1 MKRTVQAMI
10 AVALMIVVALC
21 VFTACNSSAQSQNG
35 GSDSSPI
42 APPVG
47 GNDGDTPQEE
57 EPLIAIDSL
66 WDESFG
72 DTSFADDLQTAY
84 SALCETALPGL
95 NAAVEDVSY
104 DSSSGNVNMSVS
116 YYEYDAV
123 RTGNITFSAPD
134 IVRQLESDGAKAA
147 VLSAA
152 GYSETTQI
160 KESEADEAKAAVT
173 AAIERVRAAIGQ
185 AIASLNASDLSVT
198 KEEIRFITYDE
209 IYDEYFSD
217 LSFDEDIRTDLQ
229 LMLDTSVSS
238 SPILMW
244 YRVDAE
250 GHTIKLRTDNSSWGS
265 YHGDNSE
272 PRETSYSRASYLLQ
286 IQTLPQIISDAAA
299 DVKGLVFAQI
309 GVPAQTEVPVNKT
322 SEVRDEIGNTVEN
335 IRAALLDAFLSIDF
349 NNGLIT
355 ANGNNALF
363 GSAMDQARE
372 MEAARKLL
380 PDKEILCCYVD
391 SPSMR
396 VFDVAPE
403 NSGYTVSGPASRWFI
418 PTSGYIT
425 GFNAYILYREGDDI
439 MRYYARIVV
448 PWYTDVSGR
457 EYWEGFLQGV
467 TSDTGSVITSSSTM
481 YRYKVTTQ
489 STAFECKAEEW
500 LGAVEHSE
508 EVIEEDC
515 SYIIRNDKA
524 YLLSVKNLQTDT
536 YSVPSE
542 LGGKE
547 VAGWWALA
555 LHYSSTV
562 TEIEVPDTIEFLM
575 ASYANDGIFGSNV
588 KYVWLPH
595 SIKSIGWN
603 AFRRCSELTAI
614 YYDGTVEQWHEII
627 KNPEWDAETGDY
639 VVICSDG
646 TLTKEQANGTA

>member
-21 VFTACNSSAQSQNG
+21 VFTACNSNAQSQNG
-35 GSDSSPI
+35 GSDSSTIEPPI
-42 APPVG
+42 G

-95 NAAVEDVSY
+95 NAAVENVSY
-104 DSSSGNVNMSVS
+104 DSSSGNVYMSVS

-123 RTGNITFSAPD
+123 RTGNISFSAPD

-147 VLSAA
+147 VLSTA

-160 KESEADEAKAAVT
+160 KESEADEAKTAVT

-229 LMLDTSVSS
+229 LLINLSKNSC
-238 SPILMW
+238 PIIMW
-244 YRVDAE
+244 YRIDTE
-250 GHTIKLRTDNSSWGS
+250 ERTIKLRTDTTSSGR
-265 YHGDNSE
+265 YYGNNSE
-272 PRETSYSRASYLLQ
+272 PRETQYCRRSWLFQ
-286 IQTLPQIISDAAA
+286 IQNIPQIISDAAT

-335 IRAALLDAFLSIDF
+335 IRAALLDAFLSIDR
-349 NNGLIT
+349 IPQSDED
-355 ANGNNALF
+355 NAVF
-363 GSAMDQARE
+363 GSAMDQAKE
-372 MEAARKLL
+372 TEAARKLL

-391 SPSMR
+391 SPTSMR
-396 VFDVAPE
+396 NFDDAPE
-403 NSGYTVSGPASRWFI
+403 NSGYTVSGPTSRFFI

-425 GFNAYILYREGDDI
+425 GFNVYILYREGDDI
-439 MRYYARIVV
+439 MRYYARIAV

-467 TSDTGSVITSSSTM
+467 TSDTGSVITSSNTM
-481 YRYKVTTQ
+481 YRYKVTRQ
-489 STAFECKAEEW
+489 STAFECKAEDW
-500 LGAVEHSE
+500 LGAVEHSGE
-508 EVIEEDC
+508 IIEEDC

-536 YSVPSE
+536 YSIPSE

-547 VAGWWALA
+547 VAGWWSLA
-555 LHYSSTV
+555 LGSITITGV
-562 TEIEVPDTIEFLM
+562 EVPDTIEFLM
-575 ASYANDGIFGSNV
+575 ASYAYSSIFVSNV
-588 KYVWLPH
+588 KFVWLPH

-603 AFRRCSELTAI
+603 AFRGCSELTAI

-627 KNPEWDAETGDY
+627 KNSEWDAETGDY

>member
-104 DSSSGNVNMSVS
+104 DSSSGNVYMSVS

-152 GYSETTQI
+152 GYSETAQI

-173 AAIERVRAAIGQ
+173 AAIERVRAAIEQ

-217 LSFDEDIRTDLQ
+217 LSFDEDIRSDLQ
-229 LMLDTSVSS
+229 LLLDTLVNNN
-238 SPILMW
+238 PILMW
-244 YRVDAE
+244 YRIDTE
-250 GHTIKLRTDNSSWGS
+250 GHTIKLRRDTTSTGS
-265 YHGDNSE
+265 YNGDDSE
-272 PRETSYSRASYLLQ
+272 PKERSYCNQSGQLQ
-286 IQTLPQIISDAAA
+286 IRDMPQIISDATT

-349 NNGLIT
+349 NDINTVLEDH
-355 ANGNNALF
+355 ASFGN
-363 GSAMDQARE
+363 AMDQVKA

-391 SPSMR
+391 TPYSRS
-396 VFDVAPE
+396 FDDAPE
-403 NSGYTVSGPASRWFI
+403 NSGYTVSGPTSRYFI

-425 GFNAYILYREGDDI
+425 GFNVNILYLEGDDI

-467 TSDTGSVITSSSTM
+467 TSDTGSVITSSSTR

-489 STAFECKAEEW
+489 STAFDCKAEEW
-500 LGAVEHSE
+500 LGAVEHSGE
-508 EVIEEDC
+508 IIEEDC

-524 YLLSVKNLQTDT
+524 YLLSVKNLQTNT

-547 VAGWWALA
+547 VAGWCDWALR
-555 LHYSSTV
+555 SNTITGV
-562 TEIEVPDTIEFLM
+562 EVPDTIEFLM
-575 ASYANDGIFGSNV
+575 AAYSNGGIFGSNV
-588 KYVWLPH
+588 KYVWLSQ
-595 SIKSIGWN
+595 SIKSIGRR
-603 AFRRCSELTAI
+603 AFFRCSELTAI

-627 KNPEWDAETGDY
+627 KKSEWDAETGDY

>member
-1 MKRTVQAMI
+1 MKRTVQTVI

-35 GSDSSPI
+35 GSDSSTVE
-42 APPVG
+42 PPVG

-104 DSSSGNVNMSVS
+104 DSSSSNVNMSVS
-116 YYEYDAV
+116 YYEYDAM

-173 AAIERVRAAIGQ
+173 AAIERVRAAIEQ
-185 AIASLNASDLSVT
+185 AIASLNASNLSVT

-217 LSFDEDIRTDLQ
+217 LSFDEDIRSDLQ
-229 LMLDTSVSS
+229 LLLDTLVNIN
-238 SPILMW
+238 PILMW
-244 YRVDAE
+244 Y
-250 GHTIKLRTDNSSWGS
+250 KLDVEKHVINLRCET
-265 YHGDNSE
+265 
-272 PRETSYSRASYLLQ
+272 TSYGIQYVRISWLCQ
-286 IQTLPQIISDAAA
+286 IENLPPIISDAAT

-309 GVPAQTEVPVNKT
+309 GTPEQTEVPVNKT
-322 SEVRDEIGNTVEN
+322 SEVRDEIGNAVEN
-335 IRAALLDAFLSIDF
+335 IRAALLDAFMYINF
-349 NNGLIT
+349 NNGFNTVHEDNVI
-355 ANGNNALF
+355 F
-363 GSAMDQARE
+363 GSAMNQTKE
-372 MEAARKLL
+372 TEAARKLL

-391 SPSMR
+391 SPTSR
-396 VFDVAPE
+396 NFDHVPE
-403 NSGYTVSGPASRWFI
+403 NSGFTVSGPVSRVFI

-425 GFNAYILYREGDDI
+425 GFNVYILYREGDDI

-448 PWYTDVSGR
+448 PWYTDVYRR
-457 EYWEGFLQGV
+457 EYWESFLQGV
-467 TSDTGSVITSSSTM
+467 TSDTGSVITSSNTM
-481 YRYKVTTQ
+481 YRYKVMTQ
-489 STAFECKAEEW
+489 STAFECKAEDW
-500 LGAVEHSE
+500 LGAVEHSG

-536 YSVPSE
+536 YSIPSE

-547 VAGWWALA
+547 VVGWENC
-555 LHYSSTV
+555 V
-562 TEIEVPDTIEFLM
+562 RNRNIIEINVPDTIEIIM
-575 ASYANDGIFGSNV
+575 AFMFSESGV
-588 KYVWLPH
+588 KHIRLPQ
-595 SIKSIGWN
+595 SIKAIGRR

-627 KNPEWDAETGDY
+627 KKSEWDAETGDY

-646 TLTKEQANGTA
+646 TLTKGQANGTA

>member
-35 GSDSSPI
+35 GSDSSTVE
-42 APPVG
+42 PPVG

-134 IVRQLESDGAKAA
+134 IVRQLESGGAKAA

-173 AAIERVRAAIGQ
+173 AAIERVRAAIEQ
-185 AIASLNASDLSVT
+185 AIDSLNASDLSVT

-229 LMLDTSVSS
+229 LLLDTSVDSC
-238 SPILMW
+238 PILMW
-244 YRVDAE
+244 YRVDAK
-250 GHTIKLRTDNSSWGS
+250 GRTIKLRIDTTSYGS
-265 YHGDNSE
+265 YNGDNSE
-272 PRETSYSRASYLLQ
+272 PRETQYCRRSWLFQ
-286 IQTLPQIISDAAA
+286 IQNIPQIISAAAA

-335 IRAALLDAFLSIDF
+335 IRAALLDAFLSIDYDEIRRPRED
-349 NNGLIT
+349 NDV
-355 ANGNNALF
+355 F

-372 MEAARKLL
+372 TEAARKLL
-380 PDKEILCCYVD
+380 PDKEILCCYVETPY
-391 SPSMR
+391 SSG
-396 VFDVAPE
+396 FDDAPE
-403 NSGYTVSGPASRWFI
+403 NSGYTVSGPTSRYFI

-425 GFNAYILYREGDDI
+425 GFNVYILYREGDDI
-439 MRYYARIVV
+439 MRYYARIIV

-489 STAFECKAEEW
+489 STAFECKAEDW

-508 EVIEEDC
+508 EIIEEDC

-524 YLLSVKNLQTDT
+524 YLLSVKNLQTNT

-547 VAGWWALA
+547 VAGWWSWALR
-555 LHYSSTV
+555 SNTITGV
-562 TEIEVPDTIEFLM
+562 EVPDTIEFLM

>member
-35 GSDSSPI
+35 GSDSSTVE
-42 APPVG
+42 PPVG

-95 NAAVEDVSY
+95 NAAVENVSY

-134 IVRQLESDGAKAA
+134 IVRQLESDGAKTA

-160 KESEADEAKAAVT
+160 KESEADEAKTAVT

-217 LSFDEDIRTDLQ
+217 LSFDEDIRSDLQ
-229 LMLDTSVSS
+229 LLLDTSLSS

-244 YRVDAE
+244 Y
-250 GHTIKLRTDNSSWGS
+250 KLDVEKHVINLRCEVISNSSQYVRRSGLFQIK
-265 YHGDNSE
+265 N
-272 PRETSYSRASYLLQ
+272 LL
-286 IQTLPQIISDAAA
+286 PIISDAAT

-335 IRAALLDAFLSIDF
+335 IRAALLDAFLSIDRIPQLF
-349 NNGLIT
+349 ED
-355 ANGNNALF
+355 NAIF
-363 GSAMDQARE
+363 GSAMDQAKE
-372 MEAARKLL
+372 TEAARKLL

-391 SPSMR
+391 SPYSR
-396 VFDVAPE
+396 FFDDAPE
-403 NSGYTVSGPASRWFI
+403 NSGYTVSGPTSRYFI

-425 GFNAYILYREGDDI
+425 GFNVYILYREGDDI
-439 MRYYARIVV
+439 MRYYARIAV

-467 TSDTGSVITSSSTM
+467 TSDTGSVITSSNTM
-481 YRYKVTTQ
+481 YRYKVTMQ
-489 STAFECKAEEW
+489 STAFECKAEDW
-500 LGAVEHSE
+500 LGAVEHSGE
-508 EVIEEDC
+508 IIEEDC

-536 YSVPSE
+536 YSIPSE

-547 VAGWWALA
+547 VAGWQNCVRNIA
-555 LHYSSTV
+555 
-562 TEIEVPDTIEFLM
+562 EINVPDTIEIIM
-575 ASYANDGIFGSNV
+575 AYMFSGSEV
-588 KYVWLPH
+588 KHIRLPQ
-595 SIKSIGWN
+595 SIKAIGRD
-603 AFRRCSELTAI
+603 AFVRCSELTAI

-627 KNPEWDAETGDY
+627 KKSEWDAETGDY

>member
-35 GSDSSPI
+35 GSDSSTI
-42 APPVG
+42 EPPVG

-57 EPLIAIDSL
+57 EPLIAIGSL

-95 NAAVEDVSY
+95 NAAVEDVGY

-123 RTGNITFSAPD
+123 RTGNITFSAPE

-217 LSFDEDIRTDLQ
+217 LSFDEDIRSDLQ
-229 LMLDTSVSS
+229 LLLDTSVTA

-244 YRVDAE
+244 YQLNTE
-250 GHTIKLRTDNSSWGS
+250 EHIINLRCENITNDSL
-265 YHGDNSE
+265 YV
-272 PRETSYSRASYLLQ
+272 RTSGLLQ
-286 IQTLPQIISDAAA
+286 IQNIPQIISDATT
-299 DVKGLVFAQI
+299 DVKGLAFAQI

-322 SEVRDEIGNTVEN
+322 SEVRDEIGNAVEN
-335 IRAALLDAFLSIDF
+335 IRAALLDAFLSIDHDEIRWQHK
-349 NNGLIT
+349 NNVT
-355 ANGNNALF
+355 F

-372 MEAARKLL
+372 TEAARKLL

-391 SPSMR
+391 SPSSLI
-396 VFDVAPE
+396 VFDDAPE
-403 NSGYTVSGPASRWFI
+403 NSGYTVSGPTSRYFI

-425 GFNAYILYREGDDI
+425 GFNVYILYREGDDI

-489 STAFECKAEEW
+489 STAFECKAEDW
-500 LGAVEHSE
+500 LGAVEHSGE
-508 EVIEEDC
+508 IIEEDC

-547 VAGWWALA
+547 VAGWCNLA
-555 LHYSSTV
+555 LRSNTITGV
-562 TEIEVPDTIEFLM
+562 EVPDTIEIIM
-575 ASYANDGIFGSNV
+575 PGMVSSSGV
-588 KYVWLPH
+588 KHIRLPQ
-595 SIKSIGWN
+595 SIKAIGWY
-603 AFRRCSELTAI
+603 AFSSELTAI

-627 KNPEWDAETGDY
+627 KNPEWDAATGDY

>member
-35 GSDSSPI
+35 GSDSSTVE
-42 APPVG
+42 PPVG

-95 NAAVEDVSY
+95 NAAVENVSY

-160 KESEADEAKAAVT
+160 KESEADEAKIAVT
-173 AAIERVRAAIGQ
+173 AAIERVRAAIEQ

-229 LMLDTSVSS
+229 LLLDTSVNSC
-238 SPILMW
+238 PILMW

-250 GHTIKLRTDNSSWGS
+250 GHTIKLRTDTTSKGS
-265 YHGDNSE
+265 YNGDDSE
-272 PRETSYSRASYLLQ
+272 PKEMSYCNQSGQLQ
-286 IQTLPQIISDAAA
+286 IRDMPQIISDATT

-322 SEVRDEIGNTVEN
+322 TEVRDEIGNAAED
-335 IRAALLDAFLSIDF
+335 IRSSLLDAFLSIDF
-349 NNGLIT
+349 YDINTVLEDH
-355 ANGNNALF
+355 ASFGN
-363 GSAMDQARE
+363 AMDQVKA

-391 SPSMR
+391 TPYSR
-396 VFDVAPE
+396 GFDDAPE
-403 NSGYTVSGPASRWFI
+403 NSGYTVSGPTSRYFI

-425 GFNAYILYREGDDI
+425 GFNVNILYLEGDDI

-467 TSDTGSVITSSSTM
+467 TSDTGSVITSSSTR

-489 STAFECKAEEW
+489 STAFDCKAEEW
-500 LGAVEHSE
+500 LGAVEHSGE
-508 EVIEEDC
+508 IIEEDC

-547 VAGWWALA
+547 VVGWWGPALT
-555 LHYSSTV
+555 YSNTV
-562 TEIEVPDTIEFLM
+562 AEIEVPDTIEFLM
-575 ASYANDGIFGSNV
+575 AAYGNGGIFGSNV
-588 KYVWLPH
+588 KYVRLPQ
-595 SIKSIGWN
+595 SIKSIGRR
-603 AFRRCSELTAI
+603 AFFRCSELTAI

-627 KNPEWDAETGDY
+627 KKSEWNAETGDY

-646 TLTKEQANGTA
+646 TLTKKQANGTA